1 MNNAEELALYIKI
14 SSMLVHSSLEC
25 AVLIQCR
32 KISIRLRCLAE
43 TVIIGVSVLRQ
54 YSVCIFSTSDL
65 DRDFLFPWISSK
77 TYDYSSFLFLSPFLT
92 ASHIKCLR

>member
-1 MNNAEELALYIKI
+1 MQWTNAEEFFLYRKI
-14 SSMLVHSSLEC
+14 CFVLVPEC

-54 YSVCIFSTSDL
+54 YSVCTFCTSDL
-65 DRDFLFPWISSK
+65 DRDFLFP
-77 TYDYSSFLFLSPFLT
+77 
-92 ASHIKCLR
+92 